1 MRNFDEAAKVP
12 GMEVPTIE
20 DYKKMMKRNMKE
32 QDEINI
38 NSKAKELEQESKAKS
53 DSKDSKSKE

>member
-1 MRNFDEAAKVP
+1 MRGFDEAAKVP

-32 QDEINI
+32 
-38 NSKAKELEQESKAKS
+38 
-53 DSKDSKSKE
+53 

>member
-1 MRNFDEAAKVP
+1 MRGFDEAAKVP

-38 NSKAKELEQESKAKS
+38 NSKAKELEEAAKAKAESKA
-53 DSKDSKSKE
+53 SKSKE